1 MTARELAERLEVSER
16 TIYRDLEALS
26 TAGIPVYTE
35 RGPGGGCILVD
46 GYQTNLT
53 GLAESEIHALFA
65 LRTPGP
71 LTDLGLNKALDD
83 ALLKISAALPATSRA
98 DAERMQQ
105 RIHLD
110 TASWHHAQE
119 AVPYLQTI
127 QQAVWADRRILLTY
141 GNSNSSKNHTDHSS
155 LIDPY
160 GLVAKANVWYLIGAT
175 EGKIQ
180 VYRVSRIQNVTIT
193 EEHFNRPT
201 EFDLTMYWK
210 EYCDRLEASYRQR
223 KELKQKKSRKTN
235 FQHVSAGADCASHRA
250 RFKKNKFQN
259 GSTPRQQASQR
270 GRTKKPKTPSCTAS
284 MSPPNKKKHFILLS
298 FSFATLL
305 LQQLSAA

>member
-26 TAGIPVYTE
+26 TAGIPVYAE

-53 GLAESEIHALFA
+53 GLTESEVLALFT

-71 LTDLGLNKALDD
+71 LTDLGLDKALDD
-83 ALLKISAALPATSRA
+83 ALLKISAALPAASRE

-105 RIHLD
+105 RIYLD
-110 TASWHHAQE
+110 TASWHQSEE

-141 GNSNSSKNHTDHSS
+141 GNSNSLENHTNHSL
-155 LIDPY
+155 LINPY
-160 GLVAKANVWYLIGAT
+160 GLVAKANIWYLIGAT
-175 EGKIQ
+175 ESKIQ
-180 VYRVSRIQNVTIT
+180 VFRVSRIQNVTVT
-193 EEHFNRPT
+193 EEHFKRPT
-201 EFDLTMYWK
+201 EFDLTVYWK
-210 EYCDRLEASYRQR
+210 EYCECLEVNYRQR
-223 KELKQKKSRKTN
+223 KELKQKISKKTN
-235 FQHVSAGADCASHRA
+235 FQHVSAGADCPPHRA

-259 GSTPRQQASQR
+259 GSTAKQQASQG
-270 GRTKKPKTPSCTAS
+270 GRTKKPKTTSCTAS
-284 MSPPNKKKHFILLS
+284 MSQPNKKKHFILLS

-305 LQQLSAA
+305 LQQLRAA